1 MTGRDRPL
9 RIGLLGAGRMGAL
22 HAATLARVRGA
33 RLAAVHD
40 PDPEAAAAL
49 APEGATVAAGDAE
62 LIESAEVDA
71 VLIASSTDAH
81 AAQVEAAAR
90 AGKAIFCEKPVA
102 RDVGETRRALATVTE
117 HDAPFQIG
125 FDRRFDP
132 AFGGLAAA
140 VHAGAIGRP
149 ESYRA
154 FSSDPALP
162 RRDYHADA
170 GGLILDFMIHDLDMA
185 RHVMGEVRRVR
196 AVGRVLTE
204 AWIGEHGDVDTA
216 VVTLEFASGAIGV
229 LQAAWRTAHGH
240 DLRVEAYGSEG
251 RLVAEDPHRTA
262 VTWFDGAGVHGDHVA
277 GFQERFAAAYRA
289 ELQAFVDAVRDG
301 RPPSPGPIDA
311 LRSERLTAA
320 AAHALRTGLPVDLD
334 VDAVLA
340 AGTGRD
346 AEVST

>member
-1 MTGRDRPL
+1 MAAHDPPL

-22 HAATLARVRGA
+22 HAGALQTTRGA
-33 RLAAVHD
+33 QLVAVAD
-40 PDPEAAAAL
+40 PDPAAAAAL
-49 APEGATVAAGDAE
+49 ASEGATVTTRDAE
-62 LIESAEVDA
+62 LIEATEVDA

-81 AAQVEAAAR
+81 AGQVEAAAR
-90 AGKAIFCEKPVA
+90 AGKAIFCEKPVS
-102 RDVGETRRALATVTE
+102 RDVGATRRALATVAE

-162 RRDYHADA
+162 RRDYHAGA
-170 GGLILDFMIHDLDMA
+170 GGLVFDFLIHDLDMA
-185 RHVMGEVRRVR
+185 RHVMGEVRRVK

-204 AWIGEHGDVDTA
+204 PWIGEHGDVDTA

-229 LQAAWRTAHGH
+229 LQAAWRTVHGH

-251 RLVAEDPHRTA
+251 RLVAEDPHRTE
-262 VTWFDGAGVHGDHVA
+262 VTWFDSAGVHADHVG
-277 GFQERFAAAYRA
+277 GFRERFHDAYRA
-289 ELQAFVDAVRDG
+289 EVQAFTDAVRSG
-301 RPPSPGPIDA
+301 RAPMPGPIDA

-320 AAHALRTGLPVDLD
+320 AAHALRTGLPVEVD
-334 VDAVLA
+334 VDAEPA
-340 AGTGRD
+340 TGRD
-346 AEVST
+346 AAEVSP

>member
-1 MTGRDRPL
+1 MAGRDRPL

-33 RLAAVHD
+33 RLVAVHD
-40 PDPEAAAAL
+40 PDADAAAAL
-49 APEGATVAAGDAE
+49 APEGATVTTRDAE
-62 LIESAEVDA
+62 LIEADEVEA
-71 VLIASSTDAH
+71 VLVASSTDAH

-102 RDVGETRRALATVTE
+102 RDVGVTRRALTTVAETN
-117 HDAPFQIG
+117 APFQVG

-132 AFGGLAAA
+132 TFGGLAAA

-154 FSSDPALP
+154 FSADPALP

-185 RHVMGEVRRVR
+185 RHVMGEVRRVH

-204 AWIGEHGDVDTA
+204 PWIGEHGDVDTA

-229 LQAAWRTAHGH
+229 LQAAWRTVHGH
-240 DLRVEAYGSEG
+240 DLRIEAYGSEG

-262 VTWFDGAGVHGDHVA
+262 ALWSDRSGVHADHVG
-277 GFQERFAAAYRA
+277 GFQERFADAYRA
-289 ELQAFVDAVRDG
+289 ELEAFVDAVRDG
-301 RPPSPGPIDA
+301 RPPSPGAIDA

-320 AAHALRTGLPVDLD
+320 AGHALRTGEPVELAEDG
-334 VDAVLA
+334 DAVPCA
-340 AGTGRD
+340 
-346 AEVST
+346 AEVSA